1 MKRLASLKT
10 RLNVIYILDNY
21 DNETINIIRA
31 LGNKYGLKVIH
42 REKPS
47 GYKGGAL
54 NHVIKRIEM
63 NNNDYMLVLDVDS
76 VLSQETINELTK
88 YVDSTNAV
96 VPHWVASNRD
106 DSSLARGQWIGYLLF
121 FKVLKALNSLIG
133 WVPIL
138 GSGSLVSV
146 GALKSVGYWPEDVLE
161 DVELGV
167 RFFINDLKVTYVDD
181 AIVNVEVPPV
191 NYTGFLRQQ
200 LRWSFGVGRVIRKY
214 FLRIL
219 RRKHG
224 IAVLLY
230 LGQYFAYVLQLVSI
244 LMLVAMSIT
253 GLSIP
258 LWAFAILLMIIAPT
272 LSLYLYSL
280 IMLDK
285 EYGGDPRRDV
295 FAINS
300 VNLAFIMALPR
311 IAIANLMGL
320 LGIGKIEW
328 IPTPKGSRK
337 WVMESLNLFPEYL
350 MTAIIITAFIFTVIH
365 VMILNMLIILPYL
378 AGYVRGLWRIIDG
391 TL

>member
-1 MKRLASLKT
+1 MKKNKSNIFLVIPVKSEPLDLVETSMKRLASLKT

-63 NNNDYMLVLDVDS
+63 SNNDYMLVLDVDS
-76 VLSQETINELTK
+76 VLSQETVNELTK

-121 FKVLKALNSLIG
+121 FKVLKALNNLIG

-181 AIVNVEVPPV
+181 AIVNVEVPV

-214 FLRIL
+214 F
-219 RRKHG
+219 
-224 IAVLLY
+224 
-230 LGQYFAYVLQLVSI
+230 F
-244 LMLVAMSIT
+244 
-253 GLSIP
+253 
-258 LWAFAILLMIIAPT
+258 
-272 LSLYLYSL
+272 
-280 IMLDK
+280 
-285 EYGGDPRRDV
+285 
-295 FAINS
+295 
-300 VNLAFIMALPR
+300 
-311 IAIANLMGL
+311 
-320 LGIGKIEW
+320 
-328 IPTPKGSRK
+328 
-337 WVMESLNLFPEYL
+337 
-350 MTAIIITAFIFTVIH
+350 
-365 VMILNMLIILPYL
+365 
-378 AGYVRGLWRIIDG
+378 
-391 TL
+391 

>member
-1 MKRLASLKT
+1 MK
-10 RLNVIYILDNY
+10 
-21 DNETINIIRA
+21 
-31 LGNKYGLKVIH
+31 
-42 REKPS
+42 
-47 GYKGGAL
+47 
-54 NHVIKRIEM
+54 
-63 NNNDYMLVLDVDS
+63 
-76 VLSQETINELTK
+76 
-88 YVDSTNAV
+88 
-96 VPHWVASNRD
+96 
-106 DSSLARGQWIGYLLF
+106 
-121 FKVLKALNSLIG
+121 
-133 WVPIL
+133 
-138 GSGSLVSV
+138 
-146 GALKSVGYWPEDVLE
+146 
-161 DVELGV
+161 
-167 RFFINDLKVTYVDD
+167 
-181 AIVNVEVPPV
+181 
-191 NYTGFLRQQ
+191 
-200 LRWSFGVGRVIRKY
+200 
-214 FLRIL
+214 IL

-258 LWAFAILLMIIAPT
+258 LWAFATLLMIIAPT

-285 EYGGDPRRDV
+285 EYDGDPRRDV

-328 IPTPKGSRK
+328 IPTPKGSHK

-350 MTAIIITAFIFTVIH
+350 MTAIIITAFVFTVIH